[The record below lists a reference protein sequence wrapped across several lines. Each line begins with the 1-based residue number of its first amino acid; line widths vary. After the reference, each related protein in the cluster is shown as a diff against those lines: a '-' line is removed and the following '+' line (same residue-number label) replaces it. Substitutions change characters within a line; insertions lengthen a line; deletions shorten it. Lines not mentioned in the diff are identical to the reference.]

1 MIHRILIICLGNVC
15 RSPTGERLL
24 QRALP
29 DKQIVSAGLR
39 ALAGYPAHPCACQ
52 AAAAYGYSL
61 ESHRAQQVTQTLCH
75 GVDLILTMEKKHTE
89 HLCAY
94 WPELRGKIRLFGH
107 WQNAAEM
114 ADPYGKSQEAFD
126 QLFLLMQ
133 QAAKSWT
140 EVLLGERKV

>member
-1 MIHRILIICLGNVC
+1 MIHAILIICLGNVC

-24 QRALP
+24 QQALP
-29 DKQIVSAGLR
+29 DKRIVSAGLR
-39 ALAGYPAHPCACQ
+39 ALEGYPAAPRACQ

-61 ESHRAQQVTQTLCH
+61 EGHCAQQVTQALCH
-75 GVDLILTMEKKHTE
+75 DVDLILTMEKKHTE

-94 WPELRGKIRLFGH
+94 WPELRGKTRLFGH

-114 ADPYGKSQEAFD
+114 GDPYGKSQEAFD

-140 EVLLGERKV
+140 DVILSERKT